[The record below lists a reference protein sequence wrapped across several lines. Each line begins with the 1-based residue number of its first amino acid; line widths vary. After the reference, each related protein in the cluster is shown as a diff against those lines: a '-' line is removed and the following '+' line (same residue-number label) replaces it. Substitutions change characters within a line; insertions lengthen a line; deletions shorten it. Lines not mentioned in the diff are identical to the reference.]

1 MATARQIIGRALR
14 LIQVMAAGET
24 PRAAEASDALETLDD
39 MLASWS
45 ASNLIVPCMVKGT
58 LTTTPGAARAV
69 LPSRP
74 MRIVGAWVNDGV
86 IDQPMAVIGQADYL
100 GIADKAF
107 RGLPTSI
114 FYDELYPTAS
124 VYFYPVPDLAYA
136 VTLQRWDPLAQISD
150 LDSDIELPGEYR
162 EALAANLAVRLAP
175 EYGTAASSEVTAM
188 AATSLDLLRGLHAQ
202 PVATLS
208 AGIQGT
214 SQRYTSFGGD
224 SMALFRSGAL

>member
-24 PRAAEASDALETLDD
+24 PRAAEASDALEALND

-58 LTTTPGAARAV
+58 LTTTPGASRVILQA
-69 LPSRP
+69 RP

-86 IDQPMAVIGQADYL
+86 IDRPLAVIGQADYL
-100 GIADKAF
+100 GVADKAF
-107 RGLPTSI
+107 RGLPTSLY
-114 FYDELYPTAS
+114 FDDLYPTAS
-124 VYFYPVPDLAYA
+124 VYLYPVPDLAYA
-136 VTLQRWDPLAQISD
+136 VTMQRWMPLDQID
-150 LDSDIELPGEYR
+150 ALDSDIELPGEYR

-175 EYGTAASSEVTAM
+175 EYGTAASSEVSAM
-188 AATSLDLLRGLHAQ
+188 AATALDLLRGLHAQ

-208 AGIQGT
+208 SGIQGT
-214 SQRYTSFGGD
+214 SQRYAPFGVD
-224 SMALFRSGAL
+224 SMALLRSGTL

>member
-14 LIQVMAAGET
+14 LIQVTAAGET
-24 PRAAEASDALETLDD
+24 PRASEASDALEALND

-45 ASNLIVPCMVKGT
+45 ASNLIVPCMVKGP
-58 LTTTPGAARAV
+58 LTATPGSARVV

-86 IDQPMAVIGQADYL
+86 VDQPLVVIGQANYL
-100 GIADKAF
+100 GVADKAF

-114 FYDELYPTAS
+114 YFDELYPTAS
-124 VYFYPVPDLAYA
+124 VYLYPVPDMAYA
-136 VTLQRWDPLAQISD
+136 LTLQRWDPLAQIGD

-175 EYGTAASSEVTAM
+175 EYGTSASSEVAAM
-188 AATSLDLLRGLHAQ
+188 AATALDLLRGLHAQ

-208 AGIQGT
+208 SSIQGT
-214 SQRYTSFGGD
+214 SQRYASFGGD
-224 SMALFRSGAL
+224 SLALFRSGAL